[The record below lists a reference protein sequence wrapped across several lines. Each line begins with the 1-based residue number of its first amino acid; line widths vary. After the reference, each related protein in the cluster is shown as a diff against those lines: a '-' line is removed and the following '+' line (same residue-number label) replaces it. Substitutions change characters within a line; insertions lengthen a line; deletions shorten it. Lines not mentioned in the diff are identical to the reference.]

1 MPSPALQWAER
12 RTAIA
17 TAPFTA
23 PPAEPPP
30 LAAEQRPHVP
40 RHPIHREEIA
50 SWAMLAA
57 VILLIIARHLTPAL
71 VVGLV
76 FYLLL
81 DSTAGTLARWISGR
95 ALRPVAVLVGVIVG
109 GAGVAGAIALLTA
122 IARAQMANIPALLA
136 RMAEI
141 LQSTQILLG
150 SLGGYVLDPD
160 AIRDAEDL
168 KQLVVSWL
176 QEHSG
181 SLGALGEGF
190 SLAIA
195 HIIMALLL
203 ATMVFLRH
211 ARTVVEG
218 DATMMTRRPLARY
231 LKQKVGRFTAA
242 FAQVVSAQ
250 VKISAINTILTA
262 GYLLAVLPIFAGRRL
277 PFTMTMIFITFV
289 AGLIPVLG
297 NLISNTVI
305 VIVSLGSGLWVA
317 AGSLGFLILIHKLE
331 YVVNSKIV
339 GSKTGSQ
346 IWEILMAI
354 MVGEA
359 AFGLQGVILG
369 PVIYTFVK
377 RELQDKHLV

>member
-1 MPSPALQWAER
+1 
-12 RTAIA
+12 
-17 TAPFTA
+17 
-23 PPAEPPP
+23 
-30 LAAEQRPHVP
+30 
-40 RHPIHREEIA
+40 
-50 SWAMLAA
+50 MLAA
-57 VILLIIARHLTPAL
+57 TLLLVIARDLTPAL

-81 DSTAGTLARWISGR
+81 DTTAGTLARWISGR
-95 ALRPVAVLVGVIVG
+95 ALRPIAVLVGVIVG
-109 GAGVAGAIALLTA
+109 GAAVAGAIALL
-122 IARAQMANIPALLA
+122 IFIVRAQMANIPALLG

-141 LQSTQILLG
+141 LGSTQILLG
-150 SLGGYVLDPD
+150 AIGGYVLAPE

-168 KQLVVSWL
+168 KQLVVTWL

-181 SLGALGEGF
+181 SIGALGEGF
-190 SLAIA
+190 SIA
-195 HIIMALLL
+195 LVHIIMALLL
-203 ATMVFLRH
+203 AVMVFLRH
-211 ARTVVEG
+211 ARTVAEG
-218 DATMMTRRPLARY
+218 DTVTRRPLARY

-250 VKISAINTILTA
+250 VKISTINTLLTA
-262 GYLLAVLPIFAGRRL
+262 FYLLGVLPLFLGRRL

-305 VIVSLGSGLWVA
+305 VIVSLGSSLGVA
-317 AGSLGFLILIHKLE
+317 FTSLGFLILIHKLE

-354 MVGEA
+354 LIGEA

-369 PVIYTFVK
+369 PVFYTFVK
-377 RELQDKHLV
+377 RELQEKRLV

>member
-1 MPSPALQWAER
+1 V
-12 RTAIA
+12 
-17 TAPFTA
+17 
-23 PPAEPPP
+23 EPESAGQRPLTSHP
-30 LAAEQRPHVP
+30 IYREELAA
-40 RHPIHREEIA
+40 
-50 SWAMLAA
+50 WAMIAA
-57 VILLIIARHLTPAL
+57 GLLLVIARDLTPAL

-81 DSTAGTLARWISGR
+81 DATAGTLARWISGR
-95 ALRPVAVLVGVIVG
+95 ALRPVAVLVGAIVG
-109 GAGVAGAIALLTA
+109 GAAVAGAIALL
-122 IARAQMANIPALLA
+122 IFIVRAQMANIPALLA

-150 SLGGYVLDPD
+150 AIGGYVLAPETV
-160 AIRDAEDL
+160 RDAEDL
-168 KQLVVSWL
+168 KQLVVTWL

-181 SLGALGEGF
+181 SIEALGEGF
-190 SLAIA
+190 SIAIV
-195 HIIMALLL
+195 HIVMALLL
-203 ATMVFLRH
+203 AAMVFLRH
-211 ARTVVEG
+211 TRTVVEG
-218 DATMMTRRPLARY
+218 DTTMTTRRPLARY

-262 GYLLAVLPIFAGRRL
+262 FYLLGILPLFLERRL

-297 NLISNTVI
+297 NLISNSVI
-305 VIVSLGSGLWVA
+305 VIVSLGASMGVA
-317 AGSLGFLILIHKLE
+317 LASLGFLILIHKLE

-354 MVGEA
+354 LIGEA
-359 AFGLQGVILG
+359 AFGLQGIILG

-377 RELQDKHLV
+377 RELQEKRLV